1 MTNRR
6 ISRQVTDK
14 LWADLD
20 DGLIDPFKF
29 ASACLNWMSE
39 DEVREMAEENGF
51 LDEDEDEEE
60 DEEEETEEEDEDTDE
75 EEVWQ
80 P

>member
-51 LDEDEDEEE
+51 LEEE
-60 DEEEETEEEDEDTDE
+60 DEEEEETEEEDEDEDTDE
-75 EEVWQ
+75 EEVWV